1 MKRRYLVILAI
12 LVLAVV
18 IVFASPSIAFAVPYT
33 TETEG
38 PEGST
43 VPTQTAY
50 TPEGR
55 IVIPNRVDTD
65 ENGISTTTSTSVEDM
80 AIDET
85 NRLIYVADKGAK
97 RVAVMGFDGELKF
110 VIGQGELDSPS
121 GVALDSTRL
130 FVADSGNKLIYVYSV
145 VDDTASGVNYG
156 DLVKTIDKPKNPLV
170 GADTPFVPTKLT
182 VDERGNLYVVSD
194 GCVSGLMQL
203 NANANDEEDEDSFIG
218 YVGANETQ
226 ATFQSVLQNLFF
238 SEEQR
243 STFLATP
250 RSPTNVTINSR
261 GLLYTVTNS
270 ASSNAIKKLNTLG
283 NAIMSPAVNYAATV
297 AVCVDEAENIF
308 SLQSDGYIA
317 VFDSYGDLLFRFGG
331 TDTDERLGSLN
342 IPVAIGVLSDGR
354 LLALDKGYGMIV
366 IYDRTEFAE
375 LVFNAVSYY
384 KDGLYLE
391 GESSWKEVLRLNS
404 SFIVSYKAL
413 ARASMKRGDYQTAL
427 KQFKLA
433 EDKDGYSEAY
443 WEIRNDWLQRN
454 VGWIV
459 IVALVL
465 IAAIVVLKF
474 VDKKKPQL
482 LAPVKGGLSKVTNVK
497 IVRELLQVK
506 NYCRSTPDAVY
517 QSKYHGTTSVWS
529 ALILYGWFVILQILS
544 VVVTGYLYNT
554 NSVYNSNGWNIVLT
568 STGVLLALVLCN
580 YFVSTVTDGEGKLK
594 HCFIAFIY
602 ALSPYLLLALPMF
615 VVSNFLT
622 YNEDIV
628 YQLLMI
634 VTYGWSAICLFR
646 AIMELHDYTFWQ
658 AVKNIVLTLFAFAM
672 AILFVIVL
680 RMLLTQFF
688 GYFASLFRE
697 MFN

>member
-1 MKRRYLVILAI
+1 MKRRHLVILSI
-12 LVLAVV
+12 LILATVV
-18 IVFASPSIAFAVPYT
+18 VFAFPSMAYAVPYT
-33 TETEG
+33 TETIG
-38 PEGST
+38 PEGGT

-55 IVIPNRVDTD
+55 IIIPSV
-65 ENGISTTTSTSVEDM
+65 GSTIAAPEDM
-80 AIDET
+80 TIDEEAQ
-85 NRLIYVADKGAK
+85 LIYVADSTNS
-97 RVAVMGFDGELKF
+97 RVDVLNFSGEL
-110 VIGQGELDSPS
+110 VATIGEGTLSQPT

-130 FVADSGNKLIYVYSV
+130 FVADRSNKLIYVYSTV
-145 VDDTASGVNYG
+145 GEGYEFI
-156 DLVKTIDKPKNPLV
+156 KTIGKPNNPLV
-170 GADTPFVPTKLT
+170 GADTPYVPSKLT
-182 VDERGNLYVVSD
+182 VDERGNLYVVSE

-203 NANANDEEDEDSFIG
+203 NANANDEADEDSFIG

-250 RSPTNVTINSR
+250 RSPTNVSINSR
-261 GLLYTVTNS
+261 GLLYTVTNA
-270 ASSNAIKKLNTLG
+270 ASINAIKKLNTLG
-283 NAIMSPAVNYAATV
+283 NAIMSPAVNYASTV
-297 AVCVDEAENIF
+297 AVSIDDADNIF
-308 SLQSDGYIA
+308 SLQLESNNESYVS

-331 TDTDERLGSLN
+331 MSDGRLGSLEN
-342 IPVAIGVLSDGR
+342 PVGIGVLDDGR
-354 LLALDKGYGMIV
+354 LLVLDKGTRMIV
-366 IYDRTEFAE
+366 IYERTEFAE
-375 LVFNAVSYY
+375 LVFKAVSYY

-413 ARASMKRGDYQTAL
+413 ARASMKRGDYETAL

-443 WEIRNDWLQRN
+443 WEIRNDWLQDN
-454 VGWIV
+454 VTWIV
-459 IVALVL
+459 IVILVL
-465 IAAIVVLKF
+465 IAIYVTLKLIN
-474 VDKKKPQL
+474 KKKPQL
-482 LAPVKGGLSKVTNVK
+482 LAPVKGGLRKVGEVK

-506 NYCRSTPDAVY
+506 NYCKSSPDAVY
-517 QSKYHGTTSVWS
+517 QTKYHGTTSVWS
-529 ALILYGWFVILQILS
+529 ASILYVWFIILQILS

-622 YNEDIV
+622 YNEDII

-634 VTYGWSAICLFR
+634 VAYGWSAICLFR

-688 GYFASLFRE
+688 GYFASLFTE
-697 MFN
+697 MFK

>member
-1 MKRRYLVILAI
+1 MKRKHLIILAI

-18 IVFASPSIAFAVPYT
+18 VVFASPSLAFAVPYT
-33 TETEG
+33 TETIG

-55 IVIPNRVDTD
+55 IVIP
-65 ENGISTTTSTSVEDM
+65 SVGNTASAPEDM
-80 AIDET
+80 AIDEES
-85 NRLIYVADKGAK
+85 RLIYVADSANS
-97 RVAVMGFDGELKF
+97 RVDVLNFDGEL
-110 VIGQGELDSPS
+110 VTTVGEGTLSQPT

-130 FVADSGNKLIYVYSV
+130 FVADRGNKLIYVYS
-145 VDDTASGVNYG
+145 TASTEYQF
-156 DLVKTIDKPKNPLV
+156 VKTIAKPSNPLV
-170 GADTPFVPTKLT
+170 GSDTPYVPTKLT
-182 VDERGNLYVVSD
+182 VDERGNLYVVSE

-203 NANANDEEDEDSFIG
+203 NANANDDEGEDSFIG

-226 ATFQSVLQNLFF
+226 ATFTSVLQTIFF

-250 RSPTNVTINSR
+250 RSPTNVSINSR
-261 GLLYTVTNS
+261 GLLYTVTNQ

-283 NAIMSPAVNYAATV
+283 NAIMSPAVNYAAAV
-297 AVCVDEAENIF
+297 AVCIDDADNIF

-331 TDTDERLGSLN
+331 TDTDGRLGSLDL
-342 IPVAIGVLSDGR
+342 PVAIGVLDDGR
-354 LLALDKGYGMIV
+354 LLALDKGYGMVV

-375 LVFNAVSYY
+375 LVFKAVSYY

-427 KQFKLA
+427 NQFKLA
-433 EDKDGYSEAY
+433 EDKSGYSEAY
-443 WEIRNDWLQRN
+443 WEIRNDWLQHN
-454 VGWIV
+454 VAWIV
-459 IVALVL
+459 IVILVV
-465 IAAIVVLKF
+465 IAIIVTLKIL
-474 VDKKKPQL
+474 DKKKPNI
-482 LAPVKGGLSKVTNVK
+482 LAPVKGGLNKVGNVK

-506 NYCRSTPDAVY
+506 NYCKSSPDAVY
-517 QSKYHGTTSVWS
+517 QTKYHATTSVWS
-529 ALILYGWFVILQILS
+529 ASVLYVWFVILQILS

-594 HCFIAFIY
+594 HCFISFIY

-615 VVSNFLT
+615 IISNFLT
-622 YNEDIV
+622 YNENIV
-628 YQLLMI
+628 YDLLMI
-634 VTYGWSAICLFR
+634 VAYGWSAICLFR

-697 MFN
+697 IFR

>member
-1 MKRRYLVILAI
+1 MKRKHLIVILI
-12 LVLAVV
+12 LVLATVV
-18 IVFASPSIAFAVPYT
+18 VFASPTLAFAVPYT
-33 TETEG
+33 TETIG

-50 TPEGR
+50 TPER
-55 IVIPNRVDTD
+55 KIDIPSL
-65 ENGISTTTSTSVEDM
+65 EKIASAPEDM
-80 AIDET
+80 AIDEG
-85 NRLIYVADKGAK
+85 NGLIYIADSATK
-97 RVAVMGFDGELKF
+97 RVAVMGIDGELITT
-110 VIGQGELDSPS
+110 IGEGVLSTPT
-121 GVALDSTRL
+121 GVALDSKRL
-130 FVADSGNKLIYVYSV
+130 FVADSGNKLIYVYSIV
-145 VDDTASGVNYG
+145 SDDEAGLSYG
-156 DLVKTIDKPKNPLV
+156 DLIKTISKPKNPLV
-170 GADTPFVPTKLT
+170 GADTPFVPTKLS

-203 NANANDEEDEDSFIG
+203 NANANDEDDEDSFIG

-226 ATFQSVLQNLFF
+226 ATFQSVLQSIFF

-243 STFLATP
+243 NTFLATP
-250 RSPTNVTINSR
+250 RSPTNVAINSR
-261 GLLYTVTNS
+261 GLLYTVTNQ
-270 ASSNAIKKLNTLG
+270 ASQNAVKKLNTLG
-283 NAIMSPAVNYAATV
+283 NAIMSPAENYAATV

-308 SLQSDGYIA
+308 SIQSDGYIA

-331 TDTDERLGSLN
+331 TDTEERLGSLDT
-342 IPVAIGVLSDGR
+342 PVAIGVLSDGR
-354 LLALDKGYGMIV
+354 LLALDKRYGMII
-366 IYDRTEFAE
+366 IYNRTEFAE
-375 LVFNAVSYY
+375 LVFEAVSYY

-391 GESSWKEVLRLNS
+391 GEKSWQEVLRLNS

-427 KQFKLA
+427 RQFKLA

-443 WEIRNDWLQRN
+443 WEIRNDWLQDN
-454 VGWIV
+454 VAWIV
-459 IVALVL
+459 IVVLVV
-465 IAAIVVLKF
+465 IAIIVTLKF
-474 VDKKKPQL
+474 IDKKKPKL
-482 LAPVKGGLSKVTNVK
+482 LAPVKGGISKVTNVK
-497 IVRELLQVK
+497 VVKELLQVR
-506 NYCRSTPDAVY
+506 NYCRSSPDAVY
-517 QSKYHGTTSVWS
+517 QTKYHGATSVWS
-529 ALILYGWFVILQILS
+529 AAILYVWFVVLQILS
-544 VVVTGYLYNT
+544 VIVTGYLYNS
-554 NSVYNSNGWNIVLT
+554 NSVYNSNAWSIVLT
-568 STGVLLALVLCN
+568 STGVLLMLVVCN

-697 MFN
+697 IFN

>member
-18 IVFASPSIAFAVPYT
+18 VVFASPALAYAVPYT
-33 TETEG
+33 TETIG

-55 IVIPNRVDTD
+55 LVIPSVD
-65 ENGISTTTSTSVEDM
+65 STAAAPEDM
-80 AIDET
+80 AIDEDAQ
-85 NRLIYVADKGAK
+85 LVYVADSANS
-97 RVAVMGFDGELKF
+97 RIDVLSFDGSL
-110 VIGQGELDSPS
+110 VATIGEGTLSQPT
-121 GVALDSTRL
+121 GVALDSSRL
-130 FVADSGNKLIYVYSV
+130 FVADRTNKLIYVYS
-145 VDDTASGVNYG
+145 TANHAEGGETYE
-156 DLVKTIDKPKNPLV
+156 LIKTIDKPGNPLV
-170 GADTPFVPTKLT
+170 GADTPYVPTKLT
-182 VDERGNLYVVSD
+182 VDERGNLYVVSE

-203 NANANDEEDEDSFIG
+203 NANANDEEGEDSFIG

-226 ATFQSVLQNLFF
+226 ATFRSVLQNIFF

-243 STFLATP
+243 NIFLATP
-250 RSPTNVTINSR
+250 RSPTNVSINSR
-261 GLLYTVTNS
+261 GLLYTVTNQ
-270 ASSNAIKKLNTLG
+270 ASTNAITKLNTLG
-283 NAIMSPAVNYAATV
+283 NAIMSPAVNYVATV
-297 AVCVDEAENIF
+297 AVCIDEADNIY

-331 TDTDERLGSLN
+331 TDTDGRLGSLD
-342 IPVAIGVLSDGR
+342 IPVAIGVLANGR
-354 LLALDKGYGMIV
+354 LLALDKGNRMVV

-375 LVFNAVSYY
+375 LVFKAVGYY

-427 KQFKLA
+427 RQFKLA
-433 EDKDGYSEAY
+433 EDKEGYSEAY
-443 WEIRNDWLQRN
+443 WEIRNDWLQDN
-454 VGWIV
+454 VAWIV
-459 IVALVL
+459 IVVLVL
-465 IAAIVVLKF
+465 IAIYITLKILN
-474 VDKKKPQL
+474 KKKPQL
-482 LAPVKGGLSKVTNVK
+482 LAPVKGGLSKVVNIK

-506 NYCRSTPDAVY
+506 NYCKSSPDAVY
-517 QSKYHGTTSVWS
+517 QTKYHSSTSVWS
-529 ALILYGWFVILQILS
+529 AIILYVWFVILQILS
-544 VVVTGYLYNT
+544 VVVTGYLYNS
-554 NSVYNSNGWNIVLT
+554 NSMYNSNGWNIVLT

-580 YFVSTVTDGEGKLK
+580 YFVSTVTDGEGKLR

-622 YNEDIV
+622 YNENIV

-634 VTYGWSAICLFR
+634 LTYGWSAICLFR

-658 AVKNIVLTLFAFAM
+658 TVKNIILTLFAFAM

>member
-1 MKRRYLVILAI
+1 MIVS
-12 LVLAVV
+12 VV
-18 IVFASPSIAFAVPYT
+18 VVFASPTLAYAVPYT
-33 TETEG
+33 TETIG

-55 IVIPNRVDTD
+55 IVVPGTAV
-65 ENGISTTTSTSVEDM
+65 SPEDM
-80 AIDET
+80 VIDEE
-85 NRLIYVADKGAK
+85 NQLVYIADKGEK
-97 RVAVMGFDGELKF
+97 RIAVMGFDGELKH
-110 VIGQGELDSPS
+110 VIGEGTLESPM
-121 GVALDSTRL
+121 GVAMDATRL
-130 FVADSGNKLIYVYSV
+130 FVADSGNKLIYVYSI
-145 VDDTASGVNYG
+145 VDDADAGLSYG
-156 DLVKTIDKPKNPLV
+156 QLIKQIDKPKNPLV
-170 GADTPFVPTKLT
+170 GANTPYVPTKLT
-182 VDERGNLYVVSD
+182 VDERGNLYVVSE

-203 NANANDEEDEDSFIG
+203 NANADDGEEDSFIG

-226 ATFQSVLQNLFF
+226 ATFKSVLQNIFF
-238 SEEQR
+238 SEQQR
-243 STFLATP
+243 NAFLATP
-250 RSPTNVTINSR
+250 RSPTNVSINSR
-261 GLLYTVTNS
+261 GLLYTVTNQ
-270 ASSNAIKKLNTLG
+270 ATSNAIKKLNTLG
-283 NAIMSPAVNYAATV
+283 NAIMSPSVNYAATT
-297 AVCVDEAENIF
+297 AVCVDEADNIF

-331 TDTDERLGSLN
+331 TDTDGRLGSLE

-354 LLALDKGYGMIV
+354 LFALDKGYKMIV

-375 LVFNAVSYY
+375 LVFTAVSYY

-413 ARASMKRGDYQTAL
+413 ARASMKRGDYKTAL
-427 KQFKLA
+427 RQFKLA
-433 EDKDGYSEAY
+433 EDKQGYSEAY
-443 WEIRNDWLQRN
+443 WEIRNDWLQN
-454 VGWIV
+454 NIAWIV
-459 IVALVL
+459 IVAVVL
-465 IAAIVVLKF
+465 IAIYVTLKII
-474 VDKKKPQL
+474 DKKKPKV
-482 LAPVKGGLSKVTNVK
+482 LAPVKKAFGKVGKVP

-506 NYCRSTPDAVY
+506 KFCRNSPDAVY
-517 QSKYHGTTSVWS
+517 QTKYHSATSVWS
-529 ALILYGWFVILQILS
+529 AIVLYVWFVILQILS
-544 VVVTGYLYNT
+544 VVVTGYLFNN
-554 NSVYNSNGWNIVLT
+554 NSMYSSNGWSIVLT

-615 VVSNFLT
+615 IISNFLT

-628 YQLLMI
+628 YTLLMVI
-634 VTYGWSAICLFR
+634 TYGWSAICLFR

-658 AVKNIVLTLFAFAM
+658 TIKNIFLTLFAFAM

-697 MFN
+697 IFS

>member
-1 MKRRYLVILAI
+1 MKRRYIVILAI
-12 LVLAVV
+12 FLLAVV
-18 IVFASPSIAFAVPYT
+18 VVFASPSLAFAVPYT
-33 TETEG
+33 TETIG

-55 IVIPNRVDTD
+55 IVIPN
-65 ENGISTTTSTSVEDM
+65 GSSPEDM
-80 AIDET
+80 AIDEA
-85 NRLIYVADKGAK
+85 NELIYVADKGAK
-97 RVAVMGFDGELKF
+97 RVAVMGFDGELKAS
-110 VIGQGELDSPS
+110 IGEGVLASPT
-121 GVALDSTRL
+121 GVALDATRL
-130 FVADSGNKLIYVYSV
+130 FVADNSNKRIYVFSIV
-145 VDDTASGVNYG
+145 EDADAGLAFG
-156 DLVKTIDKPKNPLV
+156 QLIKQIDKPKNPLV

-194 GCVSGLMQL
+194 GCSSGLMQL
-203 NANANDEEDEDSFIG
+203 NANADDGEEDSFIG

-226 ATFQSVLQNLFF
+226 ATFQSVLQNIFF

-243 STFLATP
+243 STFLAAP

-261 GLLYTVTNS
+261 GLLYTVTNQ
-270 ASSNAIKKLNTLG
+270 ASSNSIKKLNTLG
-283 NAIMSPAVNYAATV
+283 NAIMSPAVNYASTV

-308 SLQSDGYIA
+308 SLQSDGYVA

-331 TDTDERLGSLN
+331 GSSADERLGTLAE
-342 IPVAIGVLSDGR
+342 PVAIGVLKSGR
-354 LLALDKGYGMIV
+354 LLALDRRYGMIV
-366 IYDRTEFAE
+366 TYDRTEFAE
-375 LVFNAVSYY
+375 LVFRAVGYY

-413 ARASMKRGDYQTAL
+413 ARASMKRGDYETAL
-427 KQFKLA
+427 YQFKLA
-433 EDKDGYSEAY
+433 EDKAGYSEAY
-443 WEIRNDWLQRN
+443 WEIRNDWLQDN
-454 VGWIV
+454 VVWIV
-459 IVALVL
+459 IVVLV
-465 IAAIVVLKF
+465 IVAVVVTLKIIN
-474 VDKKKPQL
+474 KKKPQL
-482 LAPVKGGLSKVTNVK
+482 LAPVRSGIAKVGNVK

-506 NYCRSTPDAVY
+506 NFCKSSPDAVY
-517 QSKYHGTTSVWS
+517 QTKYHSTTSIWS
-529 ALILYGWFVILQILS
+529 ASVLYVWFVILQILG
-544 VVVTGYLYNT
+544 VVVTGYLYNK

-594 HCFIAFIY
+594 HCFISFIY

-615 VVSNFLT
+615 IVSNFLT
-622 YNEDIV
+622 YNENIV

-658 AVKNIVLTLFAFAM
+658 ALKNIVLTLFAFAM

-697 MFN
+697 IFR